1 MLTLAKRGEGV
12 WLAGFKQIPGLSL
25 VTKPPLFLLLLLIV
39 EARWRTDG
47 LTSEAVFFLL
57 NTGVVVPW
65 LRGAELFPDE
75 PKICDGYQAAVPRAC
90 ILASESS

>member
-39 EARWRTDG
+39 EARWRTDA
-47 LTSEAVFFLL
+47 LTSEAVFFAEYGCGGSLVEGGR
-57 NTGVVVPW
+57 TVP
-65 LRGAELFPDE
+65 
-75 PKICDGYQAAVPRAC
+75 
-90 ILASESS
+90 

>member
-1 MLTLAKRGEGV
+1 M
-12 WLAGFKQIPGLSL
+12 AGFKQIPGLFL

-47 LTSEAVFFLL
+47 LTSEAVFLL

-65 LRGAELFPDE
+65 LRVAELFPDE
-75 PKICDGYQAAVPRAC
+75 PKIYVMVTRLQSHM
-90 ILASESS
+90 LASLHSNRPEV